1 MNRLAVITAYLGR
14 VKDKFIVYQEDRD
27 LPEKLVLAS
36 QIRESDGVELCYP
49 ADFADFRRLRNLLE
63 RFDLTVSSIN
73 FRSRR
78 SGTWMRGSFSSE
90 ITRERREVED
100 DLKRAMGYA
109 AELECNLITTCP
121 LNDGSD
127 VPFDIDYAKALDYAS
142 ETLRRACDSNPDVR
156 ISLEYKV
163 SEPKT
168 RCLFGNAG
176 ETLSFCNLTG
186 IENMGVTLDFG
197 HSVLANERPAQS
209 AVLLTRANR
218 LFHVHLNDNDNRS
231 DWDLIPG
238 SYHLWE
244 FVEFLYTLRRLEDKD
259 RWFAF
264 DVTPKELDPVQN
276 YGTAMSVTRKLE
288 EVTARIDEDSME
300 TLLRERNPALSM
312 SYLYSL
318 L

>member
-1 MNRLAVITAYLGR
+1 MNRLAIITAYLGG
-14 VKDKFIVYQEDRD
+14 VKDKFLTYQNDRE
-27 LPEKLVLAS
+27 LPEKLALAS
-36 QIRESDGVELCYP
+36 QVDNADGVELCYP
-49 ADFADFRRLRNLLE
+49 ADFGDFQQLKDLLK

-90 ITRERREVED
+90 LPQERREVTD
-100 DLKRAMGYA
+100 DLKRAINCA
-109 AELECNLITTCP
+109 VELGCKLITTCP

-127 VPFDIDYAKALDYAS
+127 APFDIDYTKAFDYAVES
-142 ETLRRACDSNPDVR
+142 FDRACESNREVR
-156 ISLEYKV
+156 VSLEYKV

-176 ETLSFCNLTG
+176 ETLAFCNLSG
-186 IENMGVTLDFG
+186 IQNLGVTLDFG
-197 HSVLANERPAQS
+197 HSVLAHERPAQS
-209 AVLLTRANR
+209 AVLLTKAKR
-218 LFHVHLNDNDNRS
+218 LFHIHLNDNDNRS

-244 FVEFLYTLRRLEDKD
+244 FVEFLHTLKKLGKKD

-264 DVTPKELDPVQN
+264 DVSPKEIDPVQN
-276 YGTAMSVTRKLE
+276 FNTAMAMTRKLE
-288 EVTARIDEDSME
+288 EITDRIDEGPME
-300 TLLRERNPALSM
+300 KLLKERNPALTV

-318 L
+318 I